1 MSMWWMEKF
10 VRNNGGI
17 RKMKHFIGTD
27 PTTGKDK
34 TVHTRFF
41 NGKIVS
47 YGESPLAKCIP
58 DLIKMQQLKAIY
70 RKKL

>member
-1 MSMWWMEKF
+1 
-10 VRNNGGI
+10 
-17 RKMKHFIGTD
+17 MKYIIGVD
-27 PTTGKDK
+27 PATGKDY

-58 DLIKMQQLKAIY
+58 DLIKMRQVKAFY
-70 RKKL
+70 KREK